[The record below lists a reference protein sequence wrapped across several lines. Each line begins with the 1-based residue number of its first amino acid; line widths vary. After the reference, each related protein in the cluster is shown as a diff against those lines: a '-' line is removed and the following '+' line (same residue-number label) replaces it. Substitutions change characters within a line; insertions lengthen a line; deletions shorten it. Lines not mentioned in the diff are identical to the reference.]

1 MRNFISKSFFRQKER
16 KNQLG
21 QAALAVV
28 LGVLALLLTVKFI
41 GVPYLQ
47 AELSTEMTKTK
58 AYPDADPLPVP
69 TPPTN
74 SAALSIPSSTMVF
87 ESSSVIFWPNQIKKV
102 SFSNSEKSRFSIY
115 SSDSFFSGG
124 QNTKSSANSTA
135 KSPTK
140 HAAQPPTKSTA
151 KSVTSPDKSK
161 DKAIKTPAEKNNYQS
176 YSQYE
181 EITLFLAQL
190 KNISPHLHIE
200 TIGRTLEQENYPARD
215 LYLCLL
221 TEEGFSRPEELAQ
234 QSPPRPTIMI
244 IASQHGNEQSAK
256 EATLRL
262 LRDVAVGELRPLLKK
277 VNFLIIPQANPYG
290 NFFNQRRNEQGLDL
304 NRDHVKLEA
313 PEVEAIHRVF
323 RRWMPEV
330 SIDVHEKGDDYYR
343 VSIGCVSNPNIDAR
357 LQEFSRQVVLA
368 EVSRDL
374 AQKKI
379 TFHEYLVTQPMGIDS
394 SAGVNYP
401 PSDVS
406 RRETMKRYSTTD
418 LNDGRNSLGIY
429 QTLSF
434 IQEGASR
441 HDLKTLRER
450 TEWQYYGLRFFS
462 ESIARHAQEILK
474 LVKEARSQ
482 VLARA
487 KTYSHDDLIHLR
499 MKYARD
505 PKQPTLTIKQFV
517 RSRSPIRFIL
527 KVNKRAGDPVTIEE
541 IEPYDYPAEYKVEE
555 VVVKN
560 WFPLVEPLVSV
571 SRPLGY
577 VIPQARFDVV
587 ETLIRHRLKVYV
599 FEESGVLSVEAY
611 QVKEVIP
618 AEYDYL
624 PPQKIE
630 VEKRELEI
638 PVKRGDFYI
647 PCDQV
652 GANLIPCLLEPQSQ
666 YGFIRYWKYKLVP
679 EAGDIFPIYR
689 TTQKTTLSLIP
700 FKDWEE
706 GRGRAAPSY

>member
-1 MRNFISKSFFRQKER
+1 MFKNFVGQGYIRLKEKKVCWGR
-16 KNQLG
+16 
-21 QAALAVV
+21 AAWVATF
-28 LGVLALLLTVKFI
+28 GFLALLLSFGLI
-41 GVPYLQ
+41 GVSYLQ
-47 AELSTEMTKTK
+47 AGLTPPATKT
-58 AYPDADPLPVP
+58 
-69 TPPTN
+69 
-74 SAALSIPSSTMVF
+74 
-87 ESSSVIFWPNQIKKV
+87 
-102 SFSNSEKSRFSIY
+102 
-115 SSDSFFSGG
+115 
-124 QNTKSSANSTA
+124 
-135 KSPTK
+135 
-140 HAAQPPTKSTA
+140 
-151 KSVTSPDKSK
+151 
-161 DKAIKTPAEKNNYQS
+161 IKTPAEKNNYQA

-190 KNISPHLHIE
+190 KNLSPQLHIE
-200 TIGRTLEQENYPARD
+200 TIGRTLERENYPARD

-221 TEEGFSRPEELAQ
+221 TEEGWSRPEELAK
-234 QSPPRPTIMI
+234 QSPLRPTIMI

-262 LRDVAVGELRPLLKK
+262 LRDLAIGKLKPLLKK

-290 NFFNQRRNEQGLDL
+290 NFFNQRRNEQNLDL

-313 PEVEAIHRVF
+313 PEVEAIHQVF
-323 RRWMPEV
+323 RKWMPEV

-368 EVSRDL
+368 EVKRDL
-374 AQKKI
+374 GKKKI

-429 QTLSF
+429 QSLSF

-441 HDLKTLRER
+441 HDLKTLAER
-450 TEWQYYGLRFFS
+450 TEWQYYGLRFFG
-462 ESIARHAQEILK
+462 ESIARHAQEILQM
-474 LVKEARSQ
+474 VKETRAQ
-482 VLARA
+482 VLAKA
-487 KTYSHDDLIHLR
+487 KVYSPDDVVHLR

-505 PKQPTLTIKQFV
+505 PQQPTLTIKQFM
-517 RSRSPIRFIL
+517 RSPSPIRFIL
-527 KVNKRAGDPVTIEE
+527 KVNKQAGEPVTIQE
-541 IEPYDYPAEYKVEE
+541 IEPYSFPAEYKVEE

-560 WFPLVEPLVSV
+560 WFPLVEPLVSIP
-571 SRPLGY
+571 RPLGY
-577 VIPQARFDVV
+577 IIPQERFDVV

-599 FEESGVLSVEAY
+599 LEEGGVLPVEAY
-611 QVKEVIP
+611 QVEEVVP

-624 PPQKIE
+624 PPSKIQVVKKDLE
-630 VEKRELEI
+630 V
-638 PVKRGDFYI
+638 PVRRGDFYL

-679 EAGDIFPIYR
+679 ETGDIYPIYR
-689 TTQKTTLSLIP
+689 VTQQVSLSLVP

-706 GRGRAAPSY
+706 